1 MKTFIIKMRKVQ
13 NNPKQANKIQ
23 IVKNKEIIIYQNG
36 EEFKRFKQSETKD
49 LKENEMYI
57 LDFLINKYSLYEIP
71 RRSSKLEE
79 NDFDFESTDEFFKKG
94 NSRKNETSFTQK
106 IENSNNFNDE
116 EENRKTEPKLREFF
130 KDVEQEENGG
140 EEYEKTGKEKIIE
153 EKKLRKN
160 IKTTQ
165 DIKVPIQNKN
175 RNMNYQYEQEN
186 LDVNEENEE
195 MEEFEEEPPQYIIEA
210 ESYTSPT
217 IKNIDEKIAENEI
230 LNGIR
235 ASLMINGQEKKGL
248 LFLGKN
254 EEIIFISFEDKK
266 EKVVQLN
273 NIKRIYFNIK
283 GSSNLMNYKKRV
295 NNDRFIQF
303 VELNNKK
310 TDFKFN
316 SNVELEYFIK
326 GLIQTFRNKSTPFDK
341 NLIYQ
346 KNNKYFTYSSNK
358 KEINNRNNKY
368 SYNYNKI
375 NKEKER
381 PFERKNITRTSYYK
395 KRNEN
400 EYQEVKPNYQ
410 KNNYFNKNKNY
421 QYIEFSENDE
431 KYPNENYENEE
442 NYRNEEN
449 YVIEVD
455 ENNEI
460 EENNENEDN
469 NEDNYNEN
477 NEGDDDNFITTTITE
492 VFKDGKLINEETKEE
507 YGGVVTSLNS
517 YSPDIGEYE
526 EYLRKSTLRK
536 SHASE
541 DDINRSLDRL
551 KSTNKFKRNDK

>member
-1 MKTFIIKMRKVQ
+1 MRKVQ
-13 NNPKQANKIQ
+13 NNLKQTNKIQ

-71 RRSSKLEE
+71 RKSSKLEE

-130 KDVEQEENGG
+130 KDVEQEENG
-140 EEYEKTGKEKIIE
+140 EKEYEKTGKEKIIE

-160 IKTTQ
+160 IKTTE
-165 DIKVPIQNKN
+165 DIKVPIQKKN
-175 RNMNYQYEQEN
+175 RNINYQYEQEN

-217 IKNIDEKIAENEI
+217 IKNIDENRAEKEI

-235 ASLMINGQEKKGL
+235 ASLMINGQEKKGII
-248 LFLGKN
+248 FLGKN

-266 EKVVQLN
+266 ENCVQLN
-273 NIKRIYFNIK
+273 NIKRIYFNTK

-310 TDFKFN
+310 TDLKFN
-316 SNVELEYFIK
+316 SNLELEYFII
-326 GLIQTFRNKSTPFDK
+326 GLIQTFRNKSTPLDK

-368 SYNYNKI
+368 SYNNNKI

-442 NYRNEEN
+442 NFGNEEN
-449 YVIEVD
+449 DEIEVE
-455 ENNEI
+455 ENYEI

-469 NEDNYNEN
+469 FNEN

-517 YSPDIGEYE
+517 YSPDIDEYE
-526 EYLRKSTLRK
+526 EYLRKSNLRK

-541 DDINRSLDRL
+541 DDINRSLDKL
-551 KSTNKFKRNDK
+551 KSTNKFKRNDKSKNY

>member
-71 RRSSKLEE
+71 RKSSKLEE

-266 EKVVQLN
+266 RKL
-273 NIKRIYFNIK
+273 
-283 GSSNLMNYKKRV
+283 
-295 NNDRFIQF
+295 
-303 VELNNKK
+303 
-310 TDFKFN
+310 
-316 SNVELEYFIK
+316 
-326 GLIQTFRNKSTPFDK
+326 
-341 NLIYQ
+341 
-346 KNNKYFTYSSNK
+346 YS
-358 KEINNRNNKY
+358 
-368 SYNYNKI
+368 
-375 NKEKER
+375 
-381 PFERKNITRTSYYK
+381 
-395 KRNEN
+395 
-400 EYQEVKPNYQ
+400 
-410 KNNYFNKNKNY
+410 
-421 QYIEFSENDE
+421 
-431 KYPNENYENEE
+431 
-442 NYRNEEN
+442 
-449 YVIEVD
+449 
-455 ENNEI
+455 
-460 EENNENEDN
+460 
-469 NEDNYNEN
+469 
-477 NEGDDDNFITTTITE
+477 
-492 VFKDGKLINEETKEE
+492 
-507 YGGVVTSLNS
+507 
-517 YSPDIGEYE
+517 
-526 EYLRKSTLRK
+526 
-536 SHASE
+536 
-541 DDINRSLDRL
+541 
-551 KSTNKFKRNDK
+551 